1 MTYDDLLH
9 QKIVFRNEDL
19 KVDKEFWETV
29 ACSAIPQIEDLTGGH
44 MIWEDG
50 VNGIVQLMLLMVVGE
65 IMKKD

>member
-1 MTYDDLLH
+1 M
-9 QKIVFRNEDL
+9 
-19 KVDKEFWETV
+19 